1 VRAEINPKVYEKS
14 PNLPMGALSAMI
26 SKTVSSGQE
35 HGLLKLESELF
46 LAGRIGLDIYKSI
59 LKMLDE
65 FKKDPSNGK
74 KTVMVFPGVTKV
86 FKTMEQANSF
96 L

>member
-1 VRAEINPKVYEKS
+1 
-14 PNLPMGALSAMI
+14 MI

-35 HGLLKLESELF
+35 HGLLKLEPELF

-65 FKKDPSNGK
+65 SKKDPSNGK